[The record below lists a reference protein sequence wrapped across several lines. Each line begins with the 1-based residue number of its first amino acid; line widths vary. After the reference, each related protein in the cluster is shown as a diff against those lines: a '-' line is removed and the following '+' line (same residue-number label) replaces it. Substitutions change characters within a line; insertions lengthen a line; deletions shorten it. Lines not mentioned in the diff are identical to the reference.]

1 MKIKQIKSVFDIWR
15 LLLPFLYVFILVHFL
30 KDITQDIL
38 KIPTFLDLFGD
49 VKEDLSPFPVFAQN
63 LFMFL
68 GVGSFVAEVFLL
80 ISIPIVLKRKES
92 AFLEKVVLVVIL
104 ALLLFFLVA
113 TLLDPRFRLG

>member
-1 MKIKQIKSVFDIWR
+1 MKIKQIKSVLDIWR

-49 VKEDLSPFPVFAQN
+49 VKEDLSSLPVFAHN

-68 GVGSFVAEVFLL
+68 GVSSFIAEAFLL
-80 ISIPIVLKRKES
+80 ISIPVVLKRKES
-92 AFLEKVVLVVIL
+92 AFLEKVVQVVTL

-113 TLLDPRFRLG
+113 ILLDPRFRLG